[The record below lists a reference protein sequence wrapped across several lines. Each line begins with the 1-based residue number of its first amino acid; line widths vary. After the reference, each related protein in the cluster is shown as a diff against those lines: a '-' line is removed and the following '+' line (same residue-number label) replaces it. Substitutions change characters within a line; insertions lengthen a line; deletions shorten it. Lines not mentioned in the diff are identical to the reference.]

1 VIDPITDFTSL
12 GTSADVK
19 ILLMRI
25 VDYLKNRQVTAVFTS
40 LLHHR
45 GSEDSTVSSLI
56 DNWVQL
62 RNLESQFQRDR
73 GVFIQ
78 KARGMPHSNQI
89 REFVLSDDGIRL
101 LDVVKGPNGVVTG
114 RARAGATGGR
124 AGV

>member
-1 VIDPITDFTSL
+1 
-12 GTSADVK
+12 
-19 ILLMRI
+19 MRI

-45 GSEDSTVSSLI
+45 ASEDPTVSSLI

-62 RNLESQFQRDR
+62 RNLEFQFQRDR

-89 REFVLSDDGIRL
+89 REFVLTDDGIRL
-101 LDVVKGPNGVVTG
+101 LDVVKGRDGVVTG
-114 RARAGATGGR
+114 RARVETTGGKAR
-124 AGV
+124 A